1 MSRIHQ
7 ANVGLRLKRP
17 SNISCGYQCQ
27 QVVPGCCPCGHV
39 QPPWLLYLLRN
50 LVPNGPHLHPQVDCQ
65 GICLETTPNEY
76 VNPKN
81 SIYLTHPPS
90 LALHVHRP
98 DLYHAPLLLAGRP
111 KTPTNVLPPWN
122 TCPYQDPCV
131 QLHTSYLCPVIAKL
145 QTDADNKSKD
155 LHEKTASSPGQ
166 RRAGGDDKSGLV
178 VNTESGVSGVAWTK
192 RMNGA
197 QACLQTNSHQLRRY
211 RRLCRSGRFHM
222 PPPVP

>member
-1 MSRIHQ
+1 MVFLPVKKSDKIGKSDNGHPTFIK
-7 ANVGLRLKRP
+7 LLKIRFHS
-17 SNISCGYQCQ
+17 SN
-27 QVVPGCCPCGHV
+27 
-39 QPPWLLYLLRN
+39 
-50 LVPNGPHLHPQVDCQ
+50 
-65 GICLETTPNEY
+65 
-76 VNPKN
+76 
-81 SIYLTHPPS
+81 
-90 LALHVHRP
+90 
-98 DLYHAPLLLAGRP
+98 
-111 KTPTNVLPPWN
+111 
-122 TCPYQDPCV
+122 QDPCV

-145 QTDADNKSKD
+145 QTDADDKSKD

-222 PPPVP
+222 PPSVP